1 VNAAVQLT
9 GVCRIYPGTPPVAA
23 LKPTDLTIRV
33 GDWVAV
39 TGRSGSGKSTL
50 LHLIGLLD
58 RQTDGRYLL
67 DGTDT
72 AGLPDRTLTRLRAH
86 HIGFVFQSFHLLPYR
101 SALDN
106 VRLAL
111 LYHGCPPR
119 ERRRRAAEA
128 LDRVGLAHRAHALP
142 TTLSGGEKQRVAVA
156 RAMVT
161 RPAVLL
167 ADEPTGNL
175 DSTTADEVLT
185 LFGQLH
191 RDGQTIIL
199 VSHDPS
205 VAGRAQRHLN
215 IHDGRVTEDAA
226 RPL

>member
-1 VNAAVQLT
+1 MH
-9 GVCRIYPGTPPVAA
+9 A
-23 LKPTDLTIRV
+23 LKPTDLQV
-33 GDWVAV
+33 GAGEWVSV

-58 RQTDGRYLL
+58 RPTAGRYLL
-67 DGTDT
+67 DGIDT
-72 AGLPDRTLTRLRAH
+72 AGLSDRARTKLRGRR
-86 HIGFVFQSFHLLPYR
+86 IGFVFQSFHLLPHR
-101 SALDN
+101 SALEN

-111 LYHGCPPR
+111 LYHRCPRR
-119 ERRRRAAEA
+119 ERAVRAAEA

-142 TTLSGGEKQRVAVA
+142 TTLSGGERQRVAVA
-156 RAMVT
+156 RALVT

-185 LFGQLH
+185 LFERLH
-191 RDGQTIIL
+191 EDGQTIIL

-205 VAGRAQRHLN
+205 VAARAERRLN
-215 IHDGRVTEDAA
+215 IHDGTVTEVAS
-226 RPL
+226 RPVR